1 MLHDGVEGRGAEGA
15 PPRLEAVEGAAAL
28 RQIEGEIPR
37 GLEDP
42 QLAGALAR
50 HAARGHVGHRAVRE
64 LDPCVGDVDVGRE
77 NRDAGRAHVRHFGAH
92 QLEHEIEIVD
102 HEVEDHRDIG
112 AAGLKRREAL
122 RLEEPGL
129 LEIWGGGAHGA
140 VEALHVPDLEDHLP
154 CRGTPHQ
161 GVGPRERVRQRLLD
175 EQTAATL
182 QHRQPHT
189 GVGRRRHRHRHRCD
203 AIEQCV
209 ERGVGDRFQLTRHL
223 GGPRRIDV
231 VDPHQLV
238 ARQSP
243 QQPHM
248 VIAQGSGADDPYAHR
263 PPRHTSTPRWE
274 PSMNRRKCSISGT
287 LGSSERARAIPWLT
301 VRSELNSSR

>member
-1 MLHDGVEGRGAEGA
+1 M
-15 PPRLEAVEGAAAL
+15 
-28 RQIEGEIPR
+28 
-37 GLEDP
+37 LEDP
-42 QLAGALAR
+42 ELAGALAR
-50 HAARGHVGHRAVRE
+50 DPARGDVRDRAVGE
-64 LDPCVGDVDVGRE
+64 LDPRVCDVHVGRE
-77 NRDAGRAHVRHFGAH
+77 NRDPGRPHVGHVRADE
-92 QLEHEIEIVD
+92 LEHEIEVVD
-102 HEVEDHRDIG
+102 HEVEDHRHVG
-112 AAGLKRREAL
+112 AARLERGQAL
-122 RLEEPGL
+122 GLEEPRL
-129 LEIWGGGAHGA
+129 LEVRRGGAHCA
-140 VEALHVPDLEDHLP
+140 VEPLHVPDLEHGL
-154 CRGTPHQ
+154 RGGGALHQ
-161 GVGPRERVRQRLLD
+161 LLRARDRVRQGLLH
-175 EQTAATL
+175 QQAPAPL

-231 VDPHQLV
+231 VDPHQLG